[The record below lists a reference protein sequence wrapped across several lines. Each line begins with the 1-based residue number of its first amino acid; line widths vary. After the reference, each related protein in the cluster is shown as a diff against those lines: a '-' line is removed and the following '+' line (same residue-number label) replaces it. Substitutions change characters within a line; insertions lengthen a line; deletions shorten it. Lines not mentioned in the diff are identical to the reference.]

1 MVRRLLFLSSLPV
14 IALLIGC
21 SGGNSEG
28 PSGVVLLRYAP
39 GSESTTQREEGFL
52 DTMKK
57 EYPDIH
63 ILSSDQYSGT
73 TAESSLDKAQ
83 QMLIKYGDNI
93 EGIFA
98 VCEPNANGVLEALDE
113 VGLTGEVAFVGF
125 DPNERMVE
133 ALRQEKMHGIVLQDP
148 VTMGYLAVKTM
159 VKHLDGKTDEIEKR
173 VSTGE
178 YVATPENM
186 DEPRMAELLNPKQFE
201 GAPEISEPKYR
212 IAVIPKGTTHE
223 FWKSVH
229 FGAQQA
235 ANELGGVEILWKGPQ
250 LESDRD
256 GQISLVQDFVT
267 KKVDGICLAPLDSQ
281 SLVPAV
287 LEAKDAGIPT
297 VIFDSGLDN
306 KDAYVSY
313 VATDNYQGGMLA
325 AHRLAEV
332 LGHKPKSG
340 AAPGG
345 EKEKPASG
353 EPSTDSAS
361 GDPRT
366 KEPTGDADN
375 Q

>member
-1 MVRRLLFLSSLPV
+1 MRRFLTFVSSAVVVLLV
-14 IALLIGC
+14 GC
-21 SGGNSEG
+21 GGGNTPAG
-28 PSGVVLLRYAP
+28 PRGVVLLRYTP
-39 GSESTTQREEGFL
+39 GSESTTQREDGFL
-52 DTMKK
+52 DTLKS
-57 EYPDIH
+57 EFPGIQ

-83 QMLIKYGDNI
+83 QMLIKYGDRI

-113 VGLTGEVAFVGF
+113 QGLAGKVAFVGF
-125 DPNERMVE
+125 DPNERMVQ
-133 ALRQEKMHGIVLQDP
+133 ALRQEKMQGIVLQDP

-159 VKHLDGKTDEIEKR
+159 VKHLEGKTDEIEKR

-178 YVATPENM
+178 YIATPENM
-186 DEPRMAELLNPKQFE
+186 DEPRMAELLNPQQFE
-201 GAPEISEPKYR
+201 GAAPVSDPKYR

-229 FGAQQA
+229 HGAQKA
-235 ANELGGVEILWKGPQ
+235 AGEIGGVEILWKGPQ

-256 GQISLVQDFVT
+256 GQITLVQDFVT

-306 KDAYVSY
+306 EDAYVSY
-313 VATDNYQGGMLA
+313 VATDNYQGGVLA
-325 AHRLAEV
+325 ARRLAEV
-332 LGHKPKSG
+332 LGHKPKNGGNSAAAIVGEDAAESAGDDG
-340 AAPGG
+340 AS
-345 EKEKPASG
+345 PA
-353 EPSTDSAS
+353 D
-361 GDPRT
+361 
-366 KEPTGDADN
+366 DAEEE
-375 Q
+375 